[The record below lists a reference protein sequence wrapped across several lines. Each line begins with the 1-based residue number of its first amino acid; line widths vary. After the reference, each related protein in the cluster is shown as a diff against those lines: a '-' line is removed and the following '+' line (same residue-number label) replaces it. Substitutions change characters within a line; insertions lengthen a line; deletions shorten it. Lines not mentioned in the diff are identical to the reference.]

1 MLDLRTL
8 FFVAT
13 VAAGSVGLLLVYTWL
28 QNRRDRSLLYWSV
41 GYGLFAGGL
50 GIIALREPLPWV
62 IGFALANAMLVAGY
76 SFAWAGVRVFD
87 GRSIPWVPTIGGP
100 VFCAVAYLLPDIGE
114 DYRARAFIVAGL
126 ATAFSLAMAVDLWRG
141 RRDGLRTRPVLI
153 VAIAINGAANAVRAL
168 YALTLT
174 ADHDMLKTSQTVT
187 AVSTLVSLLALI
199 AANLLMMAM
208 SKERAAA
215 EMRRLAQMDTLT
227 GAMTRGRFYTAFDR
241 MTAAAHAGGTPMAM
255 VLFDLDGFK
264 AINDGAGH
272 AVGDALLRRFAE
284 TVHGALPKHG
294 AFGRIGGEEFA
305 VAIAGGEE
313 AAVRFAETV
322 RLAFAEAA
330 AGTALDRPT
339 VSAGVAALMFGD
351 DADSLT
357 ARTDKALY
365 AAKAAGRNQVA
376 RAPALNR

>member
-8 FFVAT
+8 FFVAV
-13 VAAGSVGLLLVYTWL
+13 VAACCVGMLLVHTWTR
-28 QNRRDRSLLYWSV
+28 NRSDHSLLFWSI

-50 GIIALREPLPWV
+50 AIIAVREPLPWV

-76 SFAWAGVRVFD
+76 SLTWAGVRVFD
-87 GRSIPWVPTIGGP
+87 GRSILWVPTIGGP
-100 VFCAVAYLLPDIGE
+100 VFCGLAYLLPAIGD

-126 ATAFSLAMAVDLWRG
+126 AAAFSLAMAVDLWRG
-141 RRDGLRTRPVLI
+141 RRDGLRTRLALI
-153 VAIAINGAANAVRAL
+153 VAIAVNAAANVVRAV

-174 ADHDMLKTSQTVT
+174 PDHDMLTTSQTVT
-187 AVSTLVSLLALI
+187 AVSTLVSLFALV
-199 AANLLMMAM
+199 AANLLMMAL

-215 EMRRLAQMDTLT
+215 EMRHLAHADALT
-227 GAMTRGRFYTAFDR
+227 GAMTRGRFYATIER
-241 MTAAAHAGGTPMAM
+241 MTAAAHAGGTPMTM
-255 VLFDLDGFK
+255 VLFDLDNFK

-284 TVHGALPKHG
+284 TVQGALPKHS

-313 AAVRFAETV
+313 AAMRFAERV
-322 RLAFAEAA
+322 RLAYAEAA
-330 AGTALDRPT
+330 AGVASDQPT
-339 VSAGVAALMFGD
+339 VSAGVAVLVFGD
-351 DADSLT
+351 DTDSLT

-376 RAPALNR
+376 RAPALSR